1 MGGSITP
8 KSKDFIKN
16 LYLQKKINRIET
28 RNIEL
33 KLNNKII
40 KNLDRIIL
48 SIFDFE
54 LEWLKLK
61 LNFSIKNKNS
71 FFTKDYKLRIREIE
85 ERISKNVN

>member
-71 FFTKDYKLRIREIE
+71 FYKRLQI
-85 ERISKNVN
+85 KNKRN